1 MKNFSYDYDV
11 VVQKIVKKK
20 KITSTLGTS
29 LGVSSECHLQKQS
42 VLPTQASGAV
52 QTAGV
57 DITSEHGE

>member
-11 VVQKIVKKK
+11 VVQKIVKK

-42 VLPTQASGAV
+42 VLPSQASGAV